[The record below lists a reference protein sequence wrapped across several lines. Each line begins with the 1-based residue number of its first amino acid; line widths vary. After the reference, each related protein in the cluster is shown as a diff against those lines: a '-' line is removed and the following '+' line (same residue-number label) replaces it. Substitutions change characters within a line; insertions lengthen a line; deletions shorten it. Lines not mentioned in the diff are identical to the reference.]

1 MSNSTAM
8 QGMLYRTLGSTGE
21 KVSAIGI
28 GGWHN
33 GLDEVVG
40 ACRGAMGIAARAGAQ
55 RLASRPCAQLGAHTS
70 AHFSRRF
77 GRLYSI
83 KWKLLFNKLK
93 HFSDRFRAV
102 VSRRHSH
109 PAIPIA
115 PLHPPAIPI
124 APLQARVPNTRP
136 NA

>member
-1 MSNSTAM
+1 
-8 QGMLYRTLGSTGE
+8 
-21 KVSAIGI
+21 
-28 GGWHN
+28 
-33 GLDEVVG
+33 
-40 ACRGAMGIAARAGAQ
+40 MGIAARPGAQ

-93 HFSDRFRAV
+93 HFSDRFLAV

-115 PLHPPAIPI
+115 PLHRPSRRRPYRASKI
-124 APLQARVPNTRP
+124 ADANPERP
-136 NA
+136 VETHEGPGRPSDAAPGRSSK